1 MKESIKMFRNSSSA
15 LFCTE
20 RLERKT
26 GKRRNNTIIL
36 ETLFTKWTRST
47 EGKKLQHLTQNL
59 SHTCNHLCTLIHKSY
74 AYKQGLVHE
83 DININSIPIDK
94 RPMDDDR
101 IAHCI
106 VTRGSYRQSKKCGMI
121 DR

>member
-26 GKRRNNTIIL
+26 GKRRNNKIIL
-36 ETLFTKWTRST
+36 ETFFTKWTRST

-83 DININSIPIDK
+83 DINIHSISIDFCIYKRTLDDNSIGYITIVKKPDFG
-94 RPMDDDR
+94 MTDR
-101 IAHCI
+101 
-106 VTRGSYRQSKKCGMI
+106 
-121 DR
+121 

>member
-26 GKRRNNTIIL
+26 GKRRNNKIIL
-36 ETLFTKWTRST
+36 ETFFTKWTRCT

-74 AYKQGLVHE
+74 AYKQGLVNV
-83 DININSIPIDK
+83 DINIVSISIDFCIYK
-94 RPMDDDR
+94 RPLDDNNTN
-101 IAHCI
+101 ITK
-106 VTRGSYRQSKKCGMI
+106 TRFCY
-121 DR
+121 D

>member
-26 GKRRNNTIIL
+26 GKRRNNKIIL
-36 ETLFTKWTRST
+36 ETFFTKWTRCT

-83 DININSIPIDK
+83 DININSISIDK

-106 VTRGSYRQSKKCGMI
+106 VTRGVTDNLKNVV
-121 DR
+121 